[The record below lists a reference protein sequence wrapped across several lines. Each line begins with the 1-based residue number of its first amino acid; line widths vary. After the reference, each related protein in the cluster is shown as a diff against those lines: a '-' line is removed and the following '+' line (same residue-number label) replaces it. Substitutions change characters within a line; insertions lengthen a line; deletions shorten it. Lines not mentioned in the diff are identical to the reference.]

1 MSEADI
7 MLKALLAMEEP
18 PARDPAFALAVMERI
33 ERRRFWTEL
42 LMGAPVAVAVCV
54 ALWALSPFLTDAAVQ
69 WIGPF
74 AQGALMPVLAVVLTL
89 LALAFLG
96 REQTRA

>member
-7 MLKALLAMEEP
+7 KLKALLAVDEP
-18 PARDPAFALAVMERI
+18 PARDPAFSLAVMEKI

-42 LMGAPVAVAVCV
+42 LLSAPVALAALV
-54 ALWALSPFLTDAAVQ
+54 ALWALSPFLTQAAVD

-74 AQGALMPVLAVVLTL
+74 AEGALLPVLALVLTL
-89 LALAFLG
+89 AALAFAG
-96 REQTRA
+96 RDRAPA

>member
-1 MSEADI
+1 MSDADI
-7 MLKALLAMEEP
+7 RLKALLAVEEP
-18 PARDPAFALAVMERI
+18 PARDPGFALAVMERI

-42 LMGAPVAVAVCV
+42 LMGAPIAVAVCV
-54 ALWALSPFLTDAAVQ
+54 ALWALAPFLTDAAVQ

-89 LALAFLG
+89 VALAFLG
-96 REQTRA
+96 RDQARA